1 MVSKEK
7 SNYLMKNRK
16 ISKIFWFATVFIT
29 TACAYYSMAGSIP
42 PHINSIA
49 IPLLDNQTSEF
60 GIAENIT
67 DDLTDKFLEEN
78 ILKIEDESE
87 ATSIL
92 RGTIVKVEDA
102 PYTFSE
108 DEAVKEF
115 RLKIYLD
122 IEWYDVRNE
131 AVLLKKQFSG
141 WGAYGLTGDISN
153 DGVDNDGDGLID
165 TEDNDEFGEPRSFAT
180 NIAVTKIAEDIL
192 NDILTSW

>member
-1 MVSKEK
+1 
-7 SNYLMKNRK
+7 MKNRK
-16 ISKIFWFATVFIT
+16 IYKILWVATVFIT

>member
-1 MVSKEK
+1 
-7 SNYLMKNRK
+7 MKNCKRFTILWLAVAF
-16 ISKIFWFATVFIT
+16 ISAG
-29 TACAYYSMAGSIP
+29 CAFYSMAGSIP
-42 PHINSIA
+42 SHINSIA

-122 IEWYDVRNE
+122 IEWYDVQNE
-131 AVLLKKQFSG
+131 IVLLKKQFSG

-192 NDILTSW
+192 NEILTSW